1 MTPKDSARYRIVGGP
16 GSPYSHKVRAVM
28 RYRRIPHDWKIVLG
42 GFDGTA
48 QTDRIRL
55 YGKGMFPIV
64 LFPDGTPHAD
74 STPIIHELETRHA
87 GRSVMPAT
95 PAQRFLARLIED
107 FADEWLPVPLMAFRW
122 TSDEDVN
129 FCARRQMHGWLGAV
143 GEETLKAGMDRFT
156 TRQQKVRMALG
167 GANPELTPVLRR
179 LFEEFVD
186 ALEAGQSRQ
195 MFLFGE
201 RPSIADFGLYGML
214 SQFVVD
220 PTPARTIRAR
230 AVRLYQWTH
239 YVDDL
244 SGHDLSRHDGDWSTE
259 AANETVQALVRLAG
273 KTLLP
278 MMLANAQAVAADQ
291 PLMKYELEGVAVTAI
306 ARPYP
311 MHCWLWLKQM
321 FAGLP
326 ADERARLKPVL
337 EESGFWDVLA
347 FAPGEAEKV
356 PAFAMA

>member
-1 MTPKDSARYRIVGGP
+1 MTGVAVPNQQSARYCIVAGP

-28 RYRRIPHDWKIVLG
+28 RYRHIPHDWKIVLG

-48 QTDRIRL
+48 QTDGIRR

-143 GEETLKAGMDRFT
+143 SEETLKAGMDRFT
-156 TRQQKVRMALG
+156 SRQQKVRMALG
-167 GANPELTPVLRR
+167 GANPELTPILHS

-186 ALEAGQSRQ
+186 ALEAGLSHQ

-220 PTPARTIRAR
+220 PTPASAIRAR

-244 SGHDLSRHDGDWSTE
+244 SGHDGDWSTE
-259 AANETVQALVRLAG
+259 VANETVRALVRLAG

-291 PLMKYELEGVAVTAI
+291 PLMKYELGGVTVTAI

-311 MHCWLWLKQM
+311 MHCWQWLKQM

-326 ADERARLKPVL
+326 PDERASIKNLL
-337 EESGFWDVLA
+337 EESGFREALA
-347 FAPGEAEKV
+347 LAPGEADRV
-356 PAFAMA
+356 PPFEMA